1 MLKTLAF
8 ETPYGGQIPLSP
20 HQKLTP
26 FFELFFLI
34 KKNNLM
40 LAYRVVC
47 CSYQSD
53 CCIRVCF
60 LHQQIATLGY
70 VSHTNH

>member
-1 MLKTLAF
+1 
-8 ETPYGGQIPLSP
+8 
-20 HQKLTP
+20 
-26 FFELFFLI
+26 
-34 KKNNLM
+34 M

-53 CCIRVCF
+53 CCVRVCF

-70 VSHTNH
+70 VSHQSLTGFEYACHFLVNNLHFITYSKHMVQSC